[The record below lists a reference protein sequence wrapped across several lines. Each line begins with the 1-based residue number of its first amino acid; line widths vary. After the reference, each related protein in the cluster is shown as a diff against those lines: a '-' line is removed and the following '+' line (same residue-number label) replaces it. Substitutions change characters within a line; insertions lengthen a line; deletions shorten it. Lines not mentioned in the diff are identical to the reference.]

1 MKQSTSSNQSRKKYF
16 LQASPRTR
24 LAFALL
30 MFAGLVIPA
39 LRADDL
45 TIIKGSS
52 NRIAVAEGVRKVSV
66 SNESV
71 LSAKPQEDGKAAM
84 VLGLAQGTSDLRIER
99 LHGADLTYKVTVRSE
114 VEGPLEQMQEL
125 LSDVPGLKIKA
136 VGSKIAFEGKIQAQC
151 DMEKIKKVETAYPGA
166 VINLTSFDQP
176 EWAEAIKTIIR
187 KDLHEMG
194 VNTVSVE
201 VAGDTAVLEGT
212 VENDAEAT
220 NIVEKVKL
228 RLPNVRNL
236 LRVQQAMIETDLQFV
251 EVDKDSGS
259 SFGQN
264 LFDNN
269 ITISPSF
276 SAANTGRPGLGLT
289 AAASYKINTAL
300 TSANCKSV
308 YQEHISGAS
317 GQEVA
322 FKQGGTLYVPG
333 LPPVPYGVIIKVKPT
348 LLGNEGILSD
358 VTVEIST
365 AAWAM
370 GQVTTKEFKTTTS
383 VMSRIG
389 ETVILSG
396 FAQALGTTS
405 SDKTPFLGDI
415 PILNLLFA
423 NKSKSKPR
431 KDAILLLTPHPAYPE
446 PATSPAFSNQGK
458 TVLLE
463 AQSK

>member
-1 MKQSTSSNQSRKKYF
+1 MRLILLLLVCLGLAGSS
-16 LQASPRTR
+16 
-24 LAFALL
+24 
-30 MFAGLVIPA
+30 
-39 LRADDL
+39 LRGQEL
-45 TIIKGSS
+45 TVMRGSS
-52 NRIAVAEGVRKVSV
+52 NRIAVVEGIRKISV

-71 LSAKPQEDGKAAM
+71 ISARPQEDGKAAT
-84 VLGLAQGTSDLRIER
+84 VLGLAPGTSDLRIER
-99 LHGADLTYKVTVRSE
+99 LQGGDLTYKVTVRSE
-114 VEGPLEQMQEL
+114 LEGPLEQMNEL

-136 VGSKIAFEGKIQAQC
+136 VGSKIAFEGKIQTQS
-151 DMEKIKKVETAYPGA
+151 DLEKIKKVEAAYPGA

-176 EWAEAIKTIIR
+176 EWAEALKTIIR
-187 KDLHEMG
+187 KDLQEMG
-194 VNTVSVE
+194 VTSVSVQ
-201 VAGDTAVLEGT
+201 VAGDTAVLEGM

-228 RLPNVRNL
+228 RLPNVRSL

-269 ITISPSF
+269 ITIAPTF

-289 AAASYKINTAL
+289 ATASYRINAAL
-300 TSANCKSV
+300 TAANCKSV

-333 LPPVPYGVIIKVKPT
+333 LPPVPYGVIIKVRPT
-348 LLGNEGILSD
+348 LLGGEGILSD

-383 VMSRIG
+383 VMSKIG

-415 PILNLLFA
+415 PLLNLLFA
-423 NKSKSKPR
+423 SKSKSHPH
-431 KDAILLLTPHPAYPE
+431 KDAILLLTPHPAYAE
-446 PATSPAFSNQGK
+446 PSTSPAFSNQGK
-458 TVLLE
+458 TVLLD

>member
-1 MKQSTSSNQSRKKYF
+1 
-16 LQASPRTR
+16 
-24 LAFALL
+24 

-52 NRIAVAEGVRKVSV
+52 NRIAVAEGIRKISV

-71 LSAKPQEDGKAAM
+71 LAAKPQEEGKAAM
-84 VLGLAQGTSDLRIER
+84 VLGLTPGTSALRIER
-99 LHGADLTYKVTVRSE
+99 LQGADLTYNITVRSE
-114 VEGPLEQMQEL
+114 VEGPLEQMQDL
-125 LSDVPGLKIKA
+125 LSDVVGLKIKA
-136 VGSKIAFEGKIQAQC
+136 VGSKIAFEGKIQTQC
-151 DMEKIKKVETAYPGA
+151 DMEKIKKVEAAYPGA
-166 VINLTSFDQP
+166 VINLTTFNQP
-176 EWAEAIKTIIR
+176 DWAEAIKGIIR
-187 KDLHEMG
+187 KDLHDMG
-194 VNTVSVE
+194 VSTVAVE

-212 VENDAEAT
+212 VVNDAEAT

-236 LRVQQAMIETDLQFV
+236 LHVQQAMIETDLQFV
-251 EVDKDSGS
+251 EVDKDSAS

-269 ITISPSF
+269 ITISPYF
-276 SAANTGRPGLGLT
+276 SAANTGKPGLGLT

-348 LLGNEGILSD
+348 LLGSEGILSD

-396 FAQALGTTS
+396 FAQALGTS
-405 SDKTPFLGDI
+405 STDKTPFLGDV

-431 KDAILLLTPHPAYPE
+431 KDAILLLTPHPAYPQ
-446 PATSPAFSNQGK
+446 PANSPAFSDQGK
-458 TVLLE
+458 TVLLD
-463 AQSK
+463 AVSK